1 MANITLD
8 QANTKGMPIQL
19 SPEQV
24 REQLLRPFP
33 TFNLRGI
40 LILLLIILILAWS
53 LSAVGPS
60 DLNRITSFADPFIAM
75 GNLILRMFP
84 PGWEVASEQPVQ
96 MSLFGQTIVDF
107 TITRSTISIPT
118 FEYRGREIGGS
129 MEIGWLPVIT
139 AMFETIQMAIIGTL
153 GAIAMALPLSLLA
166 ARNTS
171 PHPFF
176 YNSTRL
182 LLNFMRSIPELVYAL
197 LFVAA
202 VGLGPFTGVLAL
214 AFGSVGSLTR
224 IFSEAIEQIDPAQ
237 VNAVRATG
245 ANGLQTFIYSV
256 IPQAFPLFISYSII
270 YFEANVRHATI
281 LGLVGAGGLGFLLF
295 KYTGTSDYDRVLGT
309 AIVLVV
315 AVTII
320 DRFSTWLRSR
330 FI

>member
-1 MANITLD
+1 VANITVNEVAKLKND
-8 QANTKGMPIQL
+8 PI

-33 TFNLRGI
+33 KPNLRT
-40 LILLLIILILAWS
+40 LLIILVVLLVFAWS
-53 LSAVGPS
+53 FSAVGPS
-60 DLNRITSFADPFIAM
+60 EINRITSFWDPFVAM
-75 GNLILRMFP
+75 GNLIWRMMP
-84 PGWEVASEQPVQ
+84 PGWEVVREQPVQ
-96 MSLFGQTIVDF
+96 LNVFGVQLLDF
-107 TITRSTISIPT
+107 SIMRS
-118 FEYRGREIGGS
+118 EINVFGNTL
-129 MEIGWLPVIT
+129 EIGWLPVVS
-139 AMFETIQMAIIGTL
+139 ALFETIQMAIVGTL
-153 GAIAMALPLSLLA
+153 GAVLMALPLSLLA

-176 YNSTRL
+176 YNTIRL
-182 LLNFMRSIPELVYAL
+182 VLNFLRSIPELVYAL

-214 AFGSVGSLTR
+214 AFGSVGSLAR
-224 IFSEAIEQIDPAQ
+224 IFAEAIEQIDPSQ
-237 VNAVRATG
+237 VNAVKATG
-245 ANGLQTFIYSV
+245 ASGLQTFIYSV
-256 IPQAFPLFISYSII
+256 LPQAVPLMISYTII
-270 YFEANVRHATI
+270 YFESNVRHATI

-320 DRFSTWLRSR
+320 DRFSSWLRQR